1 MAETQSIPPEV
12 AAAIVKVMT
21 GVKTLGKDDT
31 NKFQKYDFV
40 SVDRFLAAVGPLCAG
55 AGLVI
60 LQEEDS
66 VDIST
71 KETTDDY
78 GKTKASSWL
87 TVRYAFTFVHASG
100 AAYGPLHR
108 SVIVPANG
116 AQAFGSA
123 QSYALKQFQRA
134 QFQIPTG
141 DADDADRQEAQ
152 PLPNQT
158 RKPAQQQQKPQE
170 FRPPSET
177 PFDDQ
182 PKKDPDAFW
191 KKPSLDLDPKR
202 EKTMEQFA
210 DSLERAIAAA
220 PTEKALNKLIQDND
234 TRLDGLCVEMRDR
247 GNEILEANKRRLG
260 ALMAA

>member
-1 MAETQSIPPEV
+1 MIVAESQTIPAEV
-12 AAAIVKVMT
+12 ASAIVKVMT

-55 AGLVI
+55 AGLII

-66 VDIST
+66 FDISV
-71 KETTDDY
+71 KETSDDY
-78 GKTKASSWL
+78 GKTKTSSWL

-108 SVIVPANG
+108 SVIVPASG

-141 DADDADRQEAQ
+141 DSDDVDSQQAQ
-152 PLPNQT
+152 PLPNQS
-158 RKPAQQQQKPQE
+158 RQRQ
-170 FRPPSET
+170 ET
-177 PFDDQ
+177 PFDKPTPTRQ
-182 PKKDPDAFW
+182 TEPAPKREETSFW
-191 KKPSLDLDPKR
+191 KRETLDLDPKA
-202 EKTMEQFA
+202 EAPIEALGKTMLATINKAPGEKELNRFVQHNDYHIEQIGR
-210 DSLERAIAAA
+210 DYPELSEAIS
-220 PTEKALNKLIQDND
+220 
-234 TRLDGLCVEMRDR
+234 
-247 GNEILEANKRRLG
+247 G
-260 ALMAA
+260 AISAKMGAFMAM